1 MPASEWGGV
10 NVALGTQ
17 IATSDESRSA
27 LRELIP
33 STRVVEHPLAKPG
46 TSIRTTMPTPAP
58 PARAP
63 VSGTVSPSVS
73 ARGMVPVASHSVA
86 VQAEGARVVHGQ
98 VEVHRGTRDA
108 LRGRGSRGQEYR
120 GAGGKSEVQ
129 VPVQGGREV
138 AVEGPRV
145 VLADGVVPDSGCGE
159 ASPEEPQG
167 PPRRGAEEGQGDL
180 ELVDSVGGGTQIAR
194 AEPPVARKPRVVGE
208 AGVEGGG

>member
-17 IATSDESRSA
+17 IPTSDESRSA

-73 ARGMVPVASHSVA
+73 ARGMVPVASHNVA
-86 VQAEGARVVHGQ
+86 VQAEVACRSMVSARGAV
-98 VEVHRGTRDA
+98 
-108 LRGRGSRGQEYR
+108 LFRGRL
-120 GAGGKSEVQ
+120 KSIEV
-129 VPVQGGREV
+129 PGT
-138 AVEGPRV
+138 PS
-145 VLADGVVPDSGCGE
+145 ADADPGVRSTAMDFNLT
-159 ASPEEPQG
+159 ANQ
-167 PPRRGAEEGQGDL
+167 D
-180 ELVDSVGGGTQIAR
+180 
-194 AEPPVARKPRVVGE
+194 RKRTP
-208 AGVEGGG
+208 